1 VRFLILALLLSGIS
15 AEAQQKK
22 KKPRPPPVNAIFAHI
37 DKDIAERQKQ
47 QEADLAEAKRRGITL
62 NELHTE
68 RLAESKAKLTVQ
80 LYGEETGR
88 KILAGE
94 VWVGM
99 TKEQASFSRGEPN
112 EINKTTLSD
121 NSTKEQWVYGL
132 GDYLYFEN
140 EILTGIQE
148 RTKK

>member
-1 VRFLILALLLSGIS
+1 
-15 AEAQQKK
+15 
-22 KKPRPPPVNAIFAHI
+22 
-37 DKDIAERQKQ
+37 
-47 QEADLAEAKRRGITL
+47 
-62 NELHTE
+62 
-68 RLAESKAKLTVQ
+68 
-80 LYGEETGR
+80 
-88 KILAGE
+88 
-94 VWVGM
+94 M